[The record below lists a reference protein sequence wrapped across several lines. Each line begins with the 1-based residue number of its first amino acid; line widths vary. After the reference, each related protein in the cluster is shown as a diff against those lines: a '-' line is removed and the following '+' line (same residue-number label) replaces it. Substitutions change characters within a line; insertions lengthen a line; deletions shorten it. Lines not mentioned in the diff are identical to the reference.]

1 LNAIAQRLPF
11 HYGWLILAAGIAS
24 NTVSGGSIFWVVA
37 VYVPLLAEEFDVGRS
52 FIVAVFM
59 VGQTLYA
66 VVQPFVGRYIDRQ
79 GARNVMRFGAV
90 AGAVLLLVG
99 SRTQNEWQ
107 FVGAW
112 MALSIVRPA
121 IMPIPFNWTLTRWFE
136 GRRRQMAL
144 GLITVGFGLGGAV
157 MLPLYAAV
165 AAATDWRMVM
175 MLSAGLFL
183 LIQGVAAFV
192 ITRDRPAEL
201 GLQAVIGRNEDRAG
215 ITLEANEWGFTA
227 SEAMRTPAF
236 WLMSIAMMLFFM
248 GQGSIT
254 TLGIDFFDSR
264 AVTWGATALAA
275 SALIRAIARIPLGFA
290 MGSISAIYLLGVAV
304 ALSQG
309 VAVGFLLIDA
319 VTVGVIVWIVLWG
332 IGGAFAPMLE
342 PLMINK
348 AFGVRNF
355 GAVAGVTQM
364 VAFGGQLFGTIGG
377 AALYDLTGSYHL
389 AFSMYAAGFVVAAA
403 LFWLFGI
410 VSSRESHRLATS
422 HPAPPAAGVPA
433 PAAEGDPPPPRTVA

>member
-1 LNAIAQRLPF
+1 VMLLSAVVF
-11 HYGWLILAAGIAS
+11 LIVQGIA
-24 NTVSGGSIFWVVA
+24 
-37 VYVPLLAEEFDVGRS
+37 
-52 FIVAVFM
+52 
-59 VGQTLYA
+59 
-66 VVQPFVGRYIDRQ
+66 
-79 GARNVMRFGAV
+79 
-90 AGAVLLLVG
+90 
-99 SRTQNEWQ
+99 
-107 FVGAW
+107 
-112 MALSIVRPA
+112 
-121 IMPIPFNWTLTRWFE
+121 
-136 GRRRQMAL
+136 
-144 GLITVGFGLGGAV
+144 
-157 MLPLYAAV
+157 
-165 AAATDWRMVM
+165 
-175 MLSAGLFL
+175 
-183 LIQGVAAFV
+183 AFF
-192 ITRDRPAEL
+192 ITRDRPADL
-201 GLQAVIGRNEDRAG
+201 GLQAVIGRHEDRAG

-227 SEAMRTPAF
+227 SEALRTPAF

-275 SALIRAIARIPLGFA
+275 SALIRAVARIPLGFA

-319 VTVGVIVWIVLWG
+319 VTAGVIVWVILWG

-355 GAVAGVTQM
+355 GAVAGITQM

-389 AFSMYAAGFVVAAA
+389 AFTMYAVGFVVAAV

-422 HPAPPAAGVPA
+422 HPAPVLDAAPREADGG
-433 PAAEGDPPPPRTVA
+433 AAPPRTIA